1 MLKQFRVIT
10 ALSLLGFIN
19 LSTCQLP
26 ALADAISP
34 KIGHTPKK
42 YSEERP
48 NTAYFGTGTGGRL
61 SEASHLRFEAEH
73 ALNEREFEEAIR
85 LSKKSVHLD
94 PGDPTGHLFLA
105 RALTGKF
112 YATKGPVN
120 EELLKECL
128 TEWRLIWFHDSDQF
142 EQTEAKWQAIKLMR
156 IARALDNERKLKAKL
171 ALKQQQQQTDK
182 QKLASTPEGENKD
195 AAPENSNTE
204 ESAAANIKAS
214 ADDKAAGDTETP
226 NNPEESQAQKLSERK
241 RKLLFF

>member
-1 MLKQFRVIT
+1 MT
-10 ALSLLGFIN
+10 ALSLLGFIS
-19 LSTCQLP
+19 LSSGQLP
-26 ALADAISP
+26 VSADAISP
-34 KIGHTPKK
+34 KIGNTPKK

-61 SEASHLRFEAEH
+61 SEASQLRFEAEH
-73 ALNEREFEEAIR
+73 ALNEHELEEAIR

-94 PGDPTGHLFLA
+94 PGDPTGHVLLA

-128 TEWRLIWFHDSDQF
+128 AEWRLIWFHDPDQF

-156 IARALDNERKLKAKL
+156 IAKALDRERKLKAKL
-171 ALKQQQQQTDK
+171 ALQQQTDK
-182 QKLASTPEGENKD
+182 QKLASTDSDKNKD
-195 AAPENSNTE
+195 NTE
-204 ESAAANIKAS
+204 EKNNEENPVSDIKA
-214 ADDKAAGDTETP
+214 ATEDKTAATASNMETLDS
-226 NNPEESQAQKLSERK
+226 PEESQAQKLSERK